1 MRSHPF
7 NGAADLRTQKRFN
20 APIQYSGTLK
30 DILLFKKKKKQQN
43 YHFHCSIISFIWF
56 CALSVFKP
64 SYWTHKHGLIQ
75 TFISYMPST
84 QKCTKLFVAEIY
96 CLINIQ
102 DFINTSLSNSF
113 LFGSVLV
120 HGDFQTGKMDIW
132 HFEHLFFFSIA
143 RNLWQFEVFP
153 AFSRHADIQC
163 FHVFLISCQ
172 NVWYCPRM
180 VPLVPFTP

>member
-1 MRSHPF
+1 MLSIPIMGTSSHSVYLWGHTLSMEQQIWERRNVLTLPF
-7 NGAADLRTQKRFN
+7 SIVVPLRTFFC
-20 APIQYSGTLK
+20 L
-30 DILLFKKKKKQQN
+30 KKKQQQN

-132 HFEHLFFFSIA
+132 HFEHLFFF
-143 RNLWQFEVFP
+143 P
-153 AFSRHADIQC
+153 
-163 FHVFLISCQ
+163 
-172 NVWYCPRM
+172 
-180 VPLVPFTP
+180 